1 MMITN
6 KVNYITFLFLAIFS
20 SLGAQQLNEQYP
32 EVGKPIPEFTLHD
45 IHDYSTEQVNS
56 KDLEGKFVVLYF
68 WSRFC
73 AGTVKSLSRIDAI
86 SKKFKGKLDIILVG
100 GEPASAKNGY
110 MLPGHEPGMD
120 ALKTLYN
127 RLSKMQDMQTPEA
140 YDPELFQR
148 FVPGGYVPHAI
159 WIDDKGIVKAITNTL
174 QEKDL
179 EMFLQGN
186 PFEFNDTSFKAQQEQ
201 KKHKYDIETPFLVDG
216 NGGKGSEFIQRSL
229 LAEFKESV
237 PGMPFS
243 MEEVCQDDSYYP
255 KGKLEGYAT
264 LEQLYK
270 LAYLG
275 YMAVPMG
282 APLKQEYSKDY
293 NHVLLETKD
302 IMPFMDYDFSSGDYV
317 YVYSLIVPPHKAIP
331 EHLMQVMQNDLKN
344 YFGYKASVETRT
356 LPYWSIQLSDRAK
369 RKLKTKGGSY
379 AYSGDNFTK
388 IGYKNV
394 SVDVFLNSLF
404 YLTRSGVKM
413 PILDETGMKDNIDVP
428 EMDVLVSDFSE
439 IKKFLYKLG
448 FTVEISQKPFRVIVI
463 SDNTI

>member
-1 MMITN
+1 MKIT
-6 KVNYITFLFLAIFS
+6 KKLICIVFMFFIAFVNIE
-20 SLGAQQLNEQYP
+20 AQQNNGQYP

-45 IHDYSTEQVNS
+45 LQGYSMRQVNS

-86 SKKFKGKLDIILVG
+86 YKKFKGEVDIILIG
-100 GEPASAKNGY
+100 GEPTSVKNSY
-110 MLPGHEPGMD
+110 MLPGQEPGMD

-127 RLSKMQDMQTPEA
+127 RLSEMQDMQTPVA

-148 FVPGGYVPHAI
+148 FVPGGYVPHAV
-159 WIDDKGIVKAITNTL
+159 WIDNKGVVKAVTNIL
-174 QEKDL
+174 REEDL
-179 EMFLQGN
+179 EKFSQGKQ
-186 PFEFNDTSFKAQQEQ
+186 FEFNDISFEAQQEQ
-201 KKHKYDIETPFLVDG
+201 KKHKYDIETPFLVNG
-216 NGGKGSEFIQRSL
+216 NAGKGSDFIQRSL
-229 LAEFKESV
+229 LANFKESV

-243 MEEVCQDDSYYP
+243 LEEVCQDDSYYP

-264 LEQLYK
+264 MEQLYK

-275 YMAVPMG
+275 YMAVPLG

-293 NHVLLETKD
+293 NHVYLELNDTT
-302 IMPFMDYDFSSGDYV
+302 PFLDYDFSSGDYV
-317 YVYSLIVPPHKAIP
+317 YVYSLIVPPQKASP

-404 YLTRSGVKM
+404 YLARSGVKV
-413 PILDETGMKDNIDVP
+413 PILNETGMKDNIDIP

-439 IKKFLYKLG
+439 IKRFLKKLG
-448 FTVEISQKPFRVIVI
+448 FTIEISERPFRVIVI
-463 SDNTI
+463 SNNIR

>member
-1 MMITN
+1 MIITKKN
-6 KVNYITFLFLAIFS
+6 NYITFLFLAVFS
-20 SLGAQQLNEQYP
+20 SLGAQQINERYP

-45 IHDYSTEQVNS
+45 IHGYTIKQVNS

-86 SKKFKGKLDIILVG
+86 SEKFKGKVDIILVG
-100 GEPASAKNGY
+100 GEPTSVKHSY
-110 MLPGHEPGMD
+110 ILPGHEPGMD

-127 RLSKMQDMQTPEA
+127 RLSKMQDMKIPVT
-140 YDPELFQR
+140 YDPDLFQR

-159 WIDDKGIVKAITNTL
+159 WIDDQGIVKAVTNTL
-174 QEKDL
+174 REEDL
-179 EMFLQGN
+179 EIFLQGN
-186 PFEFNDTSFKAQQEQ
+186 PFDFNDTSFKAQQEQ
-201 KKHKYDIETPFLVDG
+201 KKHKYDVGIPFLVDG
-216 NGGKGSEFIQRSL
+216 NGGKGSEFMQRSL

-237 PGMPFS
+237 PGMPLS

-275 YMAVPMG
+275 YWALPQ
-282 APLKQEYSKDY
+282 ASLKNTTHKRDY
-293 NHVLLETKD
+293 NHVLLELKD
-302 IMPFMDYDFSSGDYV
+302 TTPFMDYDFSKGDYV
-317 YVYSLIVPPHKAIP
+317 YVYSLIVQPHKANP
-331 EHLMQVMQNDLKN
+331 EHLMLVMQNDLKN
-344 YFGYKASVETRT
+344 YFGYKVTLETRT

-369 RKLKTKGGSY
+369 RKLKTKGESY

-394 SVDVFLNSLF
+394 SVDVFLKSLF
-404 YLTRSGVKM
+404 YLAKSGVKM
-413 PILDETGMKDNIDVP
+413 PILDETEMKDNIDVP

-439 IKKFLYKLG
+439 IKKFLNKLG
-448 FTVEISQKPFRVIVI
+448 FTVEISEKPFRVIVI